1 MNNNIDLQYS
11 QAGFQTI
18 AGADEAGRGAWA
30 GPLIAAA
37 VIMKD
42 YTLPRINDSKQ
53 LSVRQREELFPKII
67 ASVHCGVIV
76 SLTPQEIDIHGV
88 HQANLKALAMAV
100 SELSITPDIALIDG
114 FAIQHDTI
122 RTERIINGDQKS
134 YAIAAA
140 SIIAKVMRDRLMQ
153 YIDKYDGRYEF
164 GKHKGYGTALHQL
177 RLKQF
182 GPSIL
187 HRYSYTPI
195 QRLRSKIK

>member
-1 MNNNIDLQYS
+1 MNIDEDYKQQGYTL
-11 QAGFQTI
+11 I

-42 YTLPRINDSKQ
+42 YTVAGVNDSKK
-53 LSVRQREELFPKII
+53 LSAKQREQLFPKII
-67 ASVHCGVIV
+67 AAVHCGVVV
-76 SLTPQEIDIHGV
+76 SLTPQEIDAQGV

-100 SELSITPDIALIDG
+100 NELSIIPDIALIDG
-114 FAIQHDTI
+114 FAIQHNTI
-122 RTERIINGDQKS
+122 RMERIINGDQKS
-134 YAIAAA
+134 YTIGAA

-177 RLKQF
+177 RLQQF
-182 GPSIL
+182 GPSLL
-187 HRYSYTPI
+187 HRYSYAPI